1 MTIEGLKALMDTP
14 VFLFV
19 VMILASVV
27 SGLQQVSS
35 AQRGGKTVSCLDYL
49 KSWPETI
56 AVLGGNVLAFILAV
70 AADQLNLAA
79 AIGIGFGLNTL
90 MDSLRAGGR
99 TALLSEGKK

>member
-1 MTIEGLKALMDTP
+1 MTVEQIKALIDTP
-14 VFLFV
+14 LFLFV

-35 AQRGGKTVSCLDYL
+35 ARRAGKEVSCLEYL
-49 KSWPETI
+49 KHWPETI
-56 AVLGGNVLAFILAV
+56 GVLGANVLAFIIAI
-70 AADQLNLAA
+70 ATDQLNLMA

-99 TALLSEGKK
+99 TTLLSEGKK